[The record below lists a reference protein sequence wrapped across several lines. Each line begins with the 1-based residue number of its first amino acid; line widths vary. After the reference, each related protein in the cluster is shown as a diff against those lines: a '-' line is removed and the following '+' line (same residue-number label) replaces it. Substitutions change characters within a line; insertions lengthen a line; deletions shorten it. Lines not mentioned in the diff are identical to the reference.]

1 MGLEEDAI
9 GFVALLPDDSDR
21 PEVLRQPGDV
31 DLALLFVRVS
41 LGQQEQLMRGSG
53 SNHPGHPAAIAFP
66 RWHGPPRRQ

>member
-31 DLALLFVRVS
+31 DLALLFVWVLVS
-41 LGQQEQLMRGSG
+41 RS
-53 SNHPGHPAAIAFP
+53 SS
-66 RWHGPPRRQ
+66 